1 MQLQLEWFL
10 IWRYSSWCQF
20 SVSASHHIWGPGR
33 KHWWCLSPTVN
44 YSSWV
49 FSTALVSC
57 NFSALFFSFVT
68 QVTSLGNTEKVSIIS
83 KSRLT
88 KGTRMLLCPHYTLS
102 RCLGAGVTSAPLGN
116 LCTTNLWLV
125 TRRAAPHRP
134 GHVTGRRPRRLVL
147 LWPGPLYVRTSYLG
161 RWTRPGV
168 RPEPGVSAPLS
179 QVVGFTHANVQVRD
193 CYLPSPRA
201 GRCSLLA
208 KPETSLSLGE

>member
-1 MQLQLEWFL
+1 
-10 IWRYSSWCQF
+10 
-20 SVSASHHIWGPGR
+20 
-33 KHWWCLSPTVN
+33 
-44 YSSWV
+44 
-49 FSTALVSC
+49 
-57 NFSALFFSFVT
+57 
-68 QVTSLGNTEKVSIIS
+68 
-83 KSRLT
+83 
-88 KGTRMLLCPHYTLS
+88 MLLSPHYTLS

-179 QVVGFTHANVQVRD
+179 QVVGFTYSRQ
-193 CYLPSPRA
+193 CPSQGLLPAQSQ
-201 GRCSLLA
+201 GRCSSLA

>member
-1 MQLQLEWFL
+1 
-10 IWRYSSWCQF
+10 
-20 SVSASHHIWGPGR
+20 
-33 KHWWCLSPTVN
+33 
-44 YSSWV
+44 
-49 FSTALVSC
+49 
-57 NFSALFFSFVT
+57 
-68 QVTSLGNTEKVSIIS
+68 
-83 KSRLT
+83 
-88 KGTRMLLCPHYTLS
+88 MLLSPHYTLS
-102 RCLGAGVTSAPLGN
+102 RFLGAGVTSAPLGN

>member
-1 MQLQLEWFL
+1 
-10 IWRYSSWCQF
+10 
-20 SVSASHHIWGPGR
+20 
-33 KHWWCLSPTVN
+33 
-44 YSSWV
+44 
-49 FSTALVSC
+49 
-57 NFSALFFSFVT
+57 
-68 QVTSLGNTEKVSIIS
+68 
-83 KSRLT
+83 
-88 KGTRMLLCPHYTLS
+88 MLLSPHYTLS

-201 GRCSLLA
+201 GAPRLPNLKPVWASGSNFGSPRVSSGHKWGHGGAKLMWGLVPGQPGNSL
-208 KPETSLSLGE
+208 